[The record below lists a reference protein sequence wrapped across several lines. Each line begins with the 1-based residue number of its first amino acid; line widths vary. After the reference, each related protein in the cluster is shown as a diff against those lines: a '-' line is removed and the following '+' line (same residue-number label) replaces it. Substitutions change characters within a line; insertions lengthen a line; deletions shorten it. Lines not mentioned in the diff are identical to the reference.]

1 MPIRQISA
9 QRGDSLMSSHD
20 HSNSPVFEPVT
31 MHVSPQVH
39 EHAEAIKE
47 ATRLKSSGD
56 LSAAVEQCKASIAI
70 YERAYGR
77 APSAAKFTNTLCD
90 YFKLARYLAEAGRV
104 EEAWAV
110 LSNRLRAAGASRN
123 AFDASGVPIDR
134 SLVYSEMRKLAARTG
149 DYISALKYAAA
160 EMVAWNQGLV
170 LQQRIQELP
179 SSPIGV
185 DDLPRYVRTYCSRLE
200 SRFTVSDFAAFLNSA
215 YEDAE
220 GKYTSINLRRL
231 QDEAALLIA
240 NTLEQPHPD
249 GAKR

>member
-1 MPIRQISA
+1 MGSQ
-9 QRGDSLMSSHD
+9 DEC
-20 HSNSPVFEPVT
+20 NSPFFEPVT
-31 MHVSPQVH
+31 MHVSPWVR

-47 ATRLKSSGD
+47 ATRLKNAGD
-56 LSAAVEQCKASIAI
+56 VDAAIEQCRTSIADC
-70 YERAYGR
+70 ERVYGS
-77 APSAAKFTNTLCD
+77 APSAAKFTNTLRD
-90 YFKLARYLAEAGRV
+90 YFRLTRYLAEAGRV

-110 LSNRLRAAGASRN
+110 LSHRLRAAGTLRN
-123 AFDASGVPIDR
+123 AFDASGVPINR
-134 SLVYSEMRKLAARTG
+134 SLVYTEMRKLAAKTG
-149 DYISALKYAAA
+149 DYTSALKYAAA

-179 SSPIGV
+179 RIPIEV
-185 DDLPRYVRTYCSRLE
+185 DDLPRYIRTYCSRLE
-200 SRFTVSDFAAFLNSA
+200 SRFTASDFAAFLNAA

-220 GKYTSINLRRL
+220 GKYTSISLRRL